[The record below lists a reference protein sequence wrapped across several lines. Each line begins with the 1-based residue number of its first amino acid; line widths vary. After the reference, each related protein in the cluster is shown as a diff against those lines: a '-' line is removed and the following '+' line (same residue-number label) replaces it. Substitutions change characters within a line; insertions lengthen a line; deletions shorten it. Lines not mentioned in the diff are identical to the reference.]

1 MVKNTVVIRGGPRTA
16 RPTVALV
23 KGIVGLACVTL
34 GVTAV
39 NAADTR
45 TGPISAED
53 LSRMTI
59 EDLANIEIT
68 SVSKKGEPL
77 SAAAAA
83 VFVITSDDIRRSGA
97 NSIPEILRLAPNL
110 QVARVDASQYAIS
123 ARGFNSTTANKLLVL
138 IDGRSVYTPL
148 FSGVFWD
155 VQDTLIEDIER
166 IEVISGPGGVQWG
179 SNAVNGVINIVTRR
193 AKDTTGAL
201 VSLGAGNTERG
212 AAVRYG
218 GKLGENG
225 NYRVYAKNFNR
236 DHTVTETGN
245 AQDAWKKSQ
254 FGFRMDWAKSG
265 DGLTLQGD
273 IYDGSIDQAFNADKT
288 IAGGNFLA
296 RWNRTLGDG
305 SAVQVQAYYDKTRR
319 FYPGTFGEVLDTYDV
334 DAQHRFKWRKSHDVV
349 WGGGYRLMR
358 DDVTNTASLAFLPA
372 QRDLRLANL
381 FVQDSIALAEQLQL
395 TLGARLEHNTY
406 TGLEVQPNARLG
418 WTVHENALL
427 WSSVSRAVRTPSR
440 LDRDLFA
447 PGSAPFLLAGG
458 PNFVSEKLIAYE
470 IGYRAQ
476 PVRQASFSISTFY
489 NVYDELR
496 SIEPVGAGPV
506 PLVIANKMEGTTY
519 GVELW
524 GTYQLLAWWQL
535 KTGYNYLKKD
545 LRLKADS
552 RDATGISGAGNDPS
566 HQFSLRSAMN
576 LPRNVELDFA
586 LRAVDQLPNPH
597 VPGYVTLD
605 ARLGWRFAKD
615 LEISLAG
622 FNLFD
627 RRHPEFG
634 IGPNRSE
641 VPRQVYVKMLWKM

>member
-1 MVKNTVVIRGGPRTA
+1 MS
-16 RPTVALV
+16 
-23 KGIVGLACVTL
+23 L
-34 GVTAV
+34 GATAV
-39 NAADTR
+39 TAADTR

-53 LSRMTI
+53 FSRMSI

-77 SAAAAA
+77 STAAAA
-83 VFVITSDDIRRSGA
+83 VFVITQDDIRRSGA

-110 QVARVDASQYAIS
+110 QVARVDASQYAIT

-193 AKDTTGAL
+193 AKDTTGGL
-201 VSLGAGNTERG
+201 VSAGAGTDERG
-212 AAVRYG
+212 AGVRYG
-218 GKLGENG
+218 GKLGESAD
-225 NYRVYAKNFNR
+225 YRVYAKSFNR
-236 DHTVTETGN
+236 DHTVTERGAS

-254 FGFRMDWAKSG
+254 VGFRVDWTKGG
-265 DGLTLQGD
+265 DGLTVQGD
-273 IYDGSIDQAFNADKT
+273 AYDGSIDQAVNADKT
-288 IAGGNFLA
+288 IAGGNLLA
-296 RWNRTLGDG
+296 RWNRTLADG

-349 WGGGYRLMR
+349 WGAGYRLMR
-358 DDVTNTASLAFLPA
+358 DDVTNTAGLAFLPA
-372 QRDLRLANL
+372 QRDLRLANI
-381 FVQDSIALAEQLQL
+381 FAQDNVALAERLQL
-395 TLGARLEHNTY
+395 TLGVRLEHNTY

-440 LDRDLFA
+440 LDRELFA
-447 PGSAPFLLAGG
+447 PGTAPFLLAGG
-458 PNFVSEKLIAYE
+458 PNFVSEKLTAYE

-476 PVRQASFSISTFY
+476 PIREASFSISTFY

-496 SIEPVGAGPV
+496 SIEPLGAGPI

-519 GVELW
+519 GVEMW
-524 GTYQLLAWWQL
+524 GSYQLLAWWQL
-535 KTGYNYLKKD
+535 KGGYNYLKKD
-545 LRLKADS
+545 LRLKPDS
-552 RDATGISGAGNDPS
+552 RDTTGVSGAGNDPQ

-576 LPRNVELDFA
+576 LPHSVEFDVA
-586 LRAVDQLPNPH
+586 LRAVDELPNPS
-597 VPGYVTLD
+597 VPSYVTLD
-605 ARLGWRFAKD
+605 ARLGWRFAKGM
-615 LEISLAG
+615 EISLAG
-622 FNLFD
+622 FNLLD

-634 IGPNRSE
+634 TAPNRSE
-641 VPRQVYVKMLWKM
+641 VPREVYLKLLWKI